1 MRRFLKRVVTY
12 PLLVLAGVILVVEEA
27 LWRLS
32 GMLALLGKLP
42 VFRTMEAWLR
52 GGPPMGALALF
63 GVPAVALAPVKL
75 LALYWL
81 AGGHPVLGIGT
92 IVTAKILGT
101 AIVAR
106 LFQLTQGQLLTI
118 GWFRWCYEHVM
129 RLRAAAYG
137 LWAESAVGRW
147 WRRERALHKGWVRRR
162 WEAAREYWRTRATG
176 GSGR

>member
-1 MRRFLKRVVTY
+1 MRRFLKRLVTY
-12 PLLVLAGVILVVEEA
+12 PLLILAGVVLLVEEA

-32 GMLALLGKLP
+32 GVVALLGKLP
-42 VFRTMEAWLR
+42 LFRSMEAWLR
-52 GGPPMGALALF
+52 GVPPLGALALF

-92 IVTAKILGT
+92 ILTAKILGT

-106 LFQLTQGQLLTI
+106 LFQLTQTQLLTI
-118 GWFRWCYEHVM
+118 GWFRWVYERVM

-137 LWAESAVGRW
+137 LWAASAVGRW
-147 WRRERALHKGWVRRR
+147 WRRERAKHKGWVRRR
-162 WEAAREYWRTRATG
+162 WEAARAWMAKR
-176 GSGR
+176 